1 MRTVKI
7 LHLADIHIGAAES
20 FLGEKAEARRYE
32 TLITFEKIMDL
43 AAENGVQV
51 IAAAGDIFDSNTVE
65 TSFVDGVFNKIA
77 EKSNIKFIFAAGNHD
92 PLDSRSPFLNRKL
105 PENLYILSAGDDCKV
120 FDDIGLCVYGR
131 SFDSVFLKGEERFTL
146 KPEHQDYV
154 NLMVQHGELKSDLN
168 SDYNAITREFIINS
182 GMDYIALG
190 HIHKRTEIGKLGETY
205 FAYSGCPEGQGFDET
220 GEKGVYLGEIGKGTC
235 ELEFIPV
242 ARRKHIVERVDVT
255 DITSSGEMGDK
266 IIDALKEKYG
276 DSYGEN
282 LYKIELTGSILPET
296 QITVSEIK
304 SRLSDK
310 VYYIKIKDSTE
321 PHFDFEALSNEVS
334 LKGIFVKNMLKAI
347 DSADED
353 SKALYK
359 NALKIGLKAFSGEVG
374 FNED

>member
-51 IAAAGDIFDSNTVE
+51 IAAAGDIFDSNSVE
-65 TSFVDGVFNKIA
+65 SSFIEGVFNKIA
-77 EKSNIKFIFAAGNHD
+77 EKSDIKFIFAAGNHD
-92 PLDSRSPFLNRKL
+92 PLDSRSPFINRKL
-105 PENLYILSAGDDCKV
+105 PQNLYVLSPRDDCRV
-120 FDDIGLCVYGR
+120 FHDIGLCVFGR

-146 KPEHQDYV
+146 KPEREDYV

-220 GEKGVYLGEIGKGTC
+220 GEKGVYLGEIGKGIC
-235 ELEFIPV
+235 ELQFIPV
-242 ARRKHIVERVDVT
+242 ARRKHIAEKVDVT
-255 DITSSGEMGDK
+255 DITSTGEICDK
-266 IIDALKEKYG
+266 IIEALKERYG

-282 LYKIELTGSILPET
+282 LCKIELTGSISPET
-296 QITVSEIK
+296 PITVSEIK

-321 PHFDFEALSNEVS
+321 PAFDFEALSNEVS

-347 DSADED
+347 DSADD
-353 SKALYK
+353 DKKALYK
-359 NALKIGLKAFSGEVG
+359 NALTIGLKAFLGEVG